1 MKMIQKNKIIYVFTF
16 LSIIIIILG
25 LIISHLVNKRVKQI
39 DYSPIIKEL
48 ENRLTN
54 ERKAIEDTIIK
65 YNEIIEKNKIDLI
78 KLEVKLKKQDAKLQT
93 IKEFYDN
100 KNTNINKL
108 SADDVVRESREQLS
122 E

>member
-1 MKMIQKNKIIYVFTF
+1 MIQKNKIIYVFTF